1 MWKVE
6 NVKSVKNGHGFHIIN
21 LVLLSQRQAS
31 RPVRLR
37 DAGRSQSSPNPC
49 PGGGRKSGLSVAVR
63 VTIQIE
69 DARAPA

>member
-6 NVKSVKNGHGFHIIN
+6 NVK
-21 LVLLSQRQAS
+21 
-31 RPVRLR
+31 

-69 DARAPA
+69 DGAIFRSAVCAAMTKQNRIMIYGPKEDGT